1 MRHVPNA
8 YFFERRI
15 FRKALIISIE
25 LCTLAYFLALETPY
39 TLVYI
44 RKKQYL
50 CAGFTFINNAMKRF
64 FTAVALCLTM
74 IAVQAVVP
82 APIQNFVN
90 QYNTEVA
97 GLSEDGVRFGKASIS
112 GYDIIIPMYMDDT
125 DLVEA
130 GFTLAEAIDMMGGE
144 ELFKAEML
152 ASIFEEGDTSNDP
165 DIANLKRYQYNLL
178 VRMVGTASKTHVDV
192 RIRHQEL

>member
-1 MRHVPNA
+1 MYFGVLFGFGDSIYTCVYKKKAVPL
-8 YFFERRI
+8 RRI
-15 FRKALIISIE
+15 YKS
-25 LCTLAYFLALETPY
+25 LCPGVYSVKKYGPQLGIVFGSLAT
-39 TLVYI
+39 V
-44 RKKQYL
+44 
-50 CAGFTFINNAMKRF
+50 KRF

-74 IAVQAVVP
+74 IAVQAAVP

-112 GYDIIIPMYMDDT
+112 GYDIIIPMYMDDQE
-125 DLVEA
+125 LVEA

-144 ELFKAEML
+144 ELFKSEML
-152 ASIFEEGDTSNDP
+152 ASIFEEGDPSADP
-165 DIANLKRYQYNLL
+165 DVANLKQYQYNLL
-178 VRMVGTASKTHVDV
+178 VRMIGTASKTHVDV

>member
-1 MRHVPNA
+1 MSYFLKSSDYQHRAMYFGVLFGFGDSIYTCVYKKKAVPL
-8 YFFERRI
+8 RRI
-15 FRKALIISIE
+15 
-25 LCTLAYFLALETPY
+25 YN
-39 TLVYI
+39 
-44 RKKQYL
+44 
-50 CAGFTFINNAMKRF
+50 INIAMKRF

-74 IAVQAVVP
+74 IAVQAAVP

-97 GLSEDGVRFGKASIS
+97 GLSEEGVRFGKASIS
-112 GYDIIIPMYMDDT
+112 GYDIIIPMYMDDQE
-125 DLVEA
+125 LVEA

-152 ASIFEEGDTSNDP
+152 ASIFEEGDPSADP
-165 DIANLKRYQYNLL
+165 DVANLKRYQYNLL
-178 VRMVGTASKTHVDV
+178 VRMIGTASKTHVDV